1 MLDFNLSRNQTEEV
15 NMQITYFGKAVQY
28 IYDHIDE
35 PLLLEDIAAH
45 IDLSVSSL
53 KRLFENITQQTP
65 GKFIRRLK
73 LELAFR
79 SLQSKNTSIL
89 EVALSTGFDHHAAFS
104 RCFKNAFG
112 YTPSEARKQI
122 SILNELEHIDL
133 GEPDIVELIGFSCQ
147 SVTKMGT
154 YFEAA
159 PQAFS
164 VLKQALQ
171 SDELGDNFSG
181 FFIGIRHDNP
191 HDEGIAVDKVRF
203 SAGVAGATKHL
214 ALEEICLPSGY
225 YARFRYYGKPSNMGL
240 AYHYIYGKWARASQ
254 SVVDNERVTFQ
265 AFERFPD
272 GMQEEKIWINVP
284 LANLPSLAK

>member
-1 MLDFNLSRNQTEEV
+1 MLDFNLNRNQTEEL
-15 NMQITYFGKAVQY
+15 NMQISHFGKAVQY

-45 IDLSVSSL
+45 INLSVSSL

-79 SLQSKNTSIL
+79 SLQSKNISIL
-89 EVALSTGFDHHAAFS
+89 EVALSTGFDDHAVFS

-133 GEPDIVELIGFSCQ
+133 EEPDIVELIGFSCQ
-147 SVTKMGT
+147 SVTKAGT

-164 VLKQALQ
+164 ILKQALQ
-171 SDELGDNFSG
+171 DDELGDNFPG
-181 FFIGIRHDNP
+181 FFIGIGHDNP
-191 HDEGIAVDKVRF
+191 HDEGVAVDKVRF
-203 SAGVAGATKHL
+203 SAGIVGATHHL
-214 ALEEICLPSGY
+214 ALGKTYFPSGC
-225 YARFRYYGKPSNMGL
+225 YARFRYYGKLSNMGL
-240 AYHYIYGKWARASQ
+240 AYHYIYGKWAKVSQ
-254 SVVDNERVTFQ
+254 SIIDNKRVTFQ
-265 AFERFPD
+265 AFERLPS
-272 GMQEEKIWINVP
+272 GIQEEKVWINVP
-284 LANLPSLAK
+284 LASVPVV